1 MLRKDLVLI
10 GLLVC
15 ILALMVLPLSPALID
30 VLLAV
35 NMSLSIMLLL
45 VGIYLKNPSDFSTF
59 PSVILIGT
67 AFRLALSI
75 GTTRL
80 ILTEAEGGEIIETFG
95 EFVVGG
101 YVAVGLVI
109 FLVITV
115 VQFLVV
121 TKGAERVA
129 EVAARF
135 ALDAMPGKQMS
146 IDADIRAGTLDAAT
160 GEKMRQLLNKESQ
173 FFGSMDGAMKFIK
186 GDAIAGLIIVAINLI
201 GGMVVGVAIHG
212 MTFAE
217 SAALFSLLTV
227 GDGLVAQ
234 IPALLMAL
242 CAGVIVTRAT
252 GPDNL
257 DLGSDIGRELMA
269 DPRVPAVASVLVFGL
284 GFIPGFPIVIFS
296 IGGAALATLALVL
309 TRRKRA
315 MAQEEKDRL
324 ELAAQEVT
332 TQESAT
338 AVAASVTPKNIRFR
352 ICLGEELAG
361 RLDLA
366 EMQHKLEGQFAHLCH
381 RTGVQ
386 FATPEVLVQP
396 RLAARTVSVELDEVP
411 LFADTLPPDG
421 VLFGVSADAAMA
433 AGVAAPQ
440 VLHWPTVEGVAVTDI
455 GAMLL
460 EAAGHQP
467 LELQDVLLE
476 QVFRLFERNIGT
488 LFSRREFDLL
498 MADFVAEDEAGMAQ
512 VDQMSKRPVLFQVFQ
527 TLIEDGVPL
536 RPARLVIEA
545 LQYWTQMPEISAAPI
560 LSDCLRGS
568 LKRQMA
574 HSLIGPEGMLGVVLM
589 DPEFETTLRK
599 LAGEARKSPATAGFE
614 GLPMPT
620 EMIEPALSEFRR
632 IAYAKREPGHHVVVV
647 IGADLRRRLRNFLAA
662 NNIQLPVFAPH
673 EIPSEVRTF
682 PVEVLRMPLPST
694 TPRLSR
700 AA

>member
-1 MLRKDLVLI
+1 MFRKDLVLI

-15 ILALMVLPLSPALID
+15 ILALMVLPLSPAVID

-80 ILTEAEGGEIIETFG
+80 ILTEAEGGEIITTFG
-95 EFVVGG
+95 KFVVGG

-146 IDADIRAGTLDAAT
+146 IDADVRAGTIDAAT
-160 GEKMRQLLNKESQ
+160 GEKMRQQLNKESQ

-212 MTFAE
+212 MTFSE

-252 GPDNL
+252 GPDNV
-257 DLGSDIGRELMA
+257 DLGSDIGRELAA
-269 DPRVPAVASVLVFGL
+269 DARVPGVASILVFGM
-284 GFIPGFPIVIFS
+284 GMIPGFPTVVFS
-296 IGGAALATLALVL
+296 VGGAALAGVALFLA
-309 TRRKRA
+309 RRKQA
-315 MAQEEKDRL
+315 KALQDAEQ
-324 ELAAQEVT
+324 ELAGKAEQ
-332 TQESAT
+332 TQDI
-338 AVAASVTPKNIRFR
+338 ASPAEAPVEAKNQRFR
-352 ICLGEELAG
+352 VCLGEDLAG
-361 RLDLA
+361 RLDVA
-366 EMQHKLEGQFAHLCH
+366 DMQRSLDAQFSQLCQ
-381 RTGVQ
+381 RTGVH
-386 FATPEVLVQP
+386 FATPEIVIQP
-396 RLAARTVSVELDEVP
+396 HLGAMAVSVELDDVP
-411 LFADTLPPDG
+411 LFAEFLSDERI
-421 VLFGVSADAAMA
+421 LFAVTPAIAIA
-433 AGVAAPQ
+433 AGAATPQ
-440 VLHWPTVEGVAVTDI
+440 ALHWPTLEGVAVTGT

-460 EAAGHQP
+460 EAAGHTP
-467 LELQDVLLE
+467 IAVQDALLE
-476 QVFRLFERNIGT
+476 QAFRLFERNIGA
-488 LFSRREFDLL
+488 LFSRREFELL
-498 MADFVAEDEAGMAQ
+498 MQDFVTEDAAGMAVVEQ
-512 VDQMSKRPVLFQVFQ
+512 ASKRATLFQVFQ
-527 TLIEDGVPL
+527 TLVEDGVPL

-545 LQYWTQMPEISAAPI
+545 LHYWTQMPEITTAP
-560 LSDCLRGS
+560 LMSDCLRGS
-568 LKRQMA
+568 LKRQMCHA
-574 HSLIGPEGMLGVVLM
+574 LVGPEGMLGIVLM
-589 DPEFETTLRK
+589 DPEFESALRK
-599 LAGEARKSPATAGFE
+599 QTGDIRKSPSTAGFE

-620 EMIEPALSEFRR
+620 EMIEPALAEFRR
-632 IAYAKREPGHHVVVV
+632 IAMAKRDPGHHVVVV

-673 EIPSEVRTF
+673 ELPPEVRTF
-682 PVEVLRMPLPST
+682 PVEVLRMPISGN

-700 AA
+700 VA